1 MLNPKYE
8 VPSRKTLSNGLL
20 ESNYQRELA
29 KLTDNLSKTTSLAL
43 TSDGW
48 TNSNNTSFMAVTV
61 HYINDESNL
70 CSNLLECTEFPNKH
84 TADNI
89 AICLKNVAEKFKI
102 HDKIQAVVTDN
113 AANMKAGVRQTK
125 FTHLPCFAHTL
136 NLIVQNAV
144 QKSISDTVEK
154 IKTIVRFFKKNS
166 TATHKLAEAQQKLG
180 FIVLKLKQDVLTR
193 WNSTYDMI
201 NRFHKNKIPIL
212 SCLDSMKYKHDLSTK
227 DWLVMEQTVKVLQT
241 FDHVTKVISAEK
253 SVTISK
259 MGILLNILR
268 QKIGKE
274 MSDELE
280 PPVKKLISILIQGL
294 LEKGKPYLENKLVNQ
309 AMLLDPRMKNHSFE
323 NDRDSDSMGTEMSN
337 QREKI
342 YLNSWTNLKRII

>member
-1 MLNPKYE
+1 MSSKTSDIWQHFEDQGNTAKCRYCFKAISFSNKSSSNLKRHMRSMHHTIPIERNAPTATTSSIQLTDNDETTLPAAGPSKRQGDLLRFFDANKPLTIAQKKGEKFKKFVRMLNPKYE

-144 QKSISDTVEK
+144 QKSILDT
-154 IKTIVRFFKKNS
+154 
-166 TATHKLAEAQQKLG
+166 
-180 FIVLKLKQDVLTR
+180 
-193 WNSTYDMI
+193 
-201 NRFHKNKIPIL
+201 
-212 SCLDSMKYKHDLSTK
+212 
-227 DWLVMEQTVKVLQT
+227 
-241 FDHVTKVISAEK
+241 
-253 SVTISK
+253 
-259 MGILLNILR
+259 
-268 QKIGKE
+268 
-274 MSDELE
+274 
-280 PPVKKLISILIQGL
+280 
-294 LEKGKPYLENKLVNQ
+294 
-309 AMLLDPRMKNHSFE
+309 
-323 NDRDSDSMGTEMSN
+323 
-337 QREKI
+337 
-342 YLNSWTNLKRII
+342 